1 MVVPKGGVTSRNYVQ
16 DGISSGIIGAIMVPK
31 CVKWGNMVGWLSQ
44 KVDYSCCGTNY
55 VEFIMRFICGF
66 GDFRDADICKHGLD
80 YLFCEY

>member
-55 VEFIMRFICGF
+55 VEFFYEVYLRFW
-66 GDFRDADICKHGLD
+66 
-80 YLFCEY
+80 